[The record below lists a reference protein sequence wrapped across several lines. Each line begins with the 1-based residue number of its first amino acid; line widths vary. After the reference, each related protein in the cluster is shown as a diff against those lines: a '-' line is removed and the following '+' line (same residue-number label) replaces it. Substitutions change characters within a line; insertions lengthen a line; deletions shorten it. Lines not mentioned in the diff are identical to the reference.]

1 VLPSSGVS
9 LQHSQSASPPD
20 IGAYNENLGL
30 PVVSGH
36 HSVVSSQTASV
47 TDHTRAP
54 EPPPTYDGPA
64 GTHSRAHNDTE
75 SDQSAADVRRVTDRQ
90 RAAESGRLYNGDDRR
105 LTTSPNVSA
114 QFTSDISLASSS
126 LTTYEDNGRQKVR

>member
-1 VLPSSGVS
+1 MLPPSGVS

-36 HSVVSSQTASV
+36 HSVVSGQTASV
-47 TDHTRAP
+47 TDHTHAP
-54 EPPPTYDGPA
+54 EPPPTYNGQAVAD
-64 GTHSRAHNDTE
+64 SRAHNDTE
-75 SDQSAADVRRVTDRQ
+75 TDQSAADVRRQ
-90 RAAESGRLYNGDDRR
+90 RAAESGRLYNGDDRQ
-105 LTTSPNVSA
+105 LATSPNVSA
-114 QFTSDISLASSS
+114 QFTSDVSLASSS